1 MTKGHR
7 GRLGTACPSCL
18 SPPLS
23 LRARRGT
30 SRRNHKGLCLSRG
43 LPRLRETERGTSTCF
58 CSGSSASLPPL
69 PLPPTEECLIETG
82 TLRFVASENFAKRI
96 LISRRYKP
104 SPQDQARNTLK
115 ALILAHQTEAWQP
128 ARHPTSFRGDTL
140 CSEIGHTVLL
150 GSRGEGNRRRRR
162 APLPAKVRH
171 PRNIRIA

>member
-7 GRLGTACPSCL
+7 GRLGTACPGCL

-30 SRRNHKGLCLSRG
+30 SRRNHKGLCLARG
-43 LPRLRETERGTSTCF
+43 LPRLREIERGTSTCF
-58 CSGSSASLPPL
+58 RSGSSASLPLL

-128 ARHPTSFRGDTL
+128 ARHPTSFKRDTL
-140 CSEIGHTVLL
+140 Q
-150 GSRGEGNRRRRR
+150 RNR
-162 APLPAKVRH
+162 AHSLA
-171 PRNIRIA
+171 RIQGD